1 MSNKSMD
8 AKIQP
13 LVLKDNA
20 EIECWREFILRFEI
34 ALINTNIA
42 ISKDSQDTS
51 LSEEEKAKA
60 IRDLRI

>member
-1 MSNKSMD
+1 MD
-8 AKIQP
+8 VKIPP
-13 LVLKDNA
+13 LVLKENS
-20 EIECWREFILRFEI
+20 EMECWREFILRFEI

-60 IRDLRI
+60 IREEEPKRL